1 MLSVRHAGNMYNY
14 SLTYQARGIYLL
26 SRVLFMLQVEHGR
39 FAYDILALIFT
50 RQNNKLS

>member
-26 SRVLFMLQVEHGR
+26 SRVLFMLQVE
-39 FAYDILALIFT
+39 ATNVTTLCVCCVLLIVDG
-50 RQNNKLS
+50 